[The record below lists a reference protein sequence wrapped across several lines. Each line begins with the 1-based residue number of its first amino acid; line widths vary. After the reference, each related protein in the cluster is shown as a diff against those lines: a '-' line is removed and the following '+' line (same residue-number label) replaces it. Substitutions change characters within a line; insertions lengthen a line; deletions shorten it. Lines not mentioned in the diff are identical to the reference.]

1 MRGCCAFG
9 HTSTAGRQTRCA
21 AVSKTE
27 TLSFSVFLGS
37 DHLPRQAREKEKKRK
52 LNKNIAG
59 VVVSKQP
66 AQWDWSGPELV
77 PGWESGPEVFL
88 VVEPGPAKDT
98 VSLRCARRNVF
109 FACHY
114 LKATETPIL
123 AKTGSGQTKGNVE
136 NKTCF
141 CRHVAVVYVAD
152 PVDVD
157 EEDSGAQNAQN
168 CHAVFCFLKEND
180 IICQDRLGTE
190 TEMKNLKRSG
200 AFGA

>member
-1 MRGCCAFG
+1 VG
-9 HTSTAGRQTRCA
+9 
-21 AVSKTE
+21 AVPSGTHRRRADRPGAPRFPKHPKQRH
-27 TLSFSVFLGS
+27 FRFLYFWEAIICQDRLG
-37 DHLPRQAREKEKKRK
+37 KKKRK
-52 LNKNIAG
+52 LNKTIAG

-168 CHAVFCFLKEND
+168 ALFSV
-180 IICQDRLGTE
+180 
-190 TEMKNLKRSG
+190 S
-200 AFGA
+200 